1 MALFKV
7 SGKNLKRVL
16 EDKMKEPFTDLIIQ
30 LSANDISNLQFL
42 DDQDLKLKMAAKST
56 RNSVN
61 VVKAAFLQ
69 NRNLRNVFILPRS
82 PRRDSTL
89 LNQFS
94 EYANSILKI
103 EVEKSGLE
111 DKIKIGSLSTIQLET
126 ERHIV
131 EIFGSRSSVGVDLHH
146 MRGPKGGG
154 KYTEA
159 IVQSL

>member
-1 MALFKV
+1 MLNEYLWYDKLWGPSQRVVTLF
-7 SGKNLKRVL
+7 
-16 EDKMKEPFTDLIIQ
+16 Q
-30 LSANDISNLQFL
+30 L
-42 DDQDLKLKMAAKST
+42 
-56 RNSVN
+56 
-61 VVKAAFLQ
+61 
-69 NRNLRNVFILPRS
+69 
-82 PRRDSTL
+82 
-89 LNQFS
+89 S

-159 IVQSL
+159 IVQSLRNNGLSI

>member
-1 MALFKV
+1 MLL
-7 SGKNLKRVL
+7 N
-16 EDKMKEPFTDLIIQ
+16 
-30 LSANDISNLQFL
+30 
-42 DDQDLKLKMAAKST
+42 
-56 RNSVN
+56 
-61 VVKAAFLQ
+61 KAAFLQ
-69 NRNLRNVFILPRS
+69 NRNLRNVLILPRS

-89 LNQFS
+89 LNQLS

-131 EIFGSRSSVGVDLHH
+131 EIFVSRSSVGVNLHH

-159 IVQSL
+159 IVQSLRNNGLSI

>member
-1 MALFKV
+1 MPCL
-7 SGKNLKRVL
+7 
-16 EDKMKEPFTDLIIQ
+16 
-30 LSANDISNLQFL
+30 
-42 DDQDLKLKMAAKST
+42 
-56 RNSVN
+56 
-61 VVKAAFLQ
+61 VKAAVLQ
-69 NRNLRNVFILPRS
+69 HRNLRKIRK
-82 PRRDSTL
+82 
-89 LNQFS
+89 
-94 EYANSILKI
+94 KI

-159 IVQSL
+159 IVQSLRNNGLSI